1 MSKTEIS
8 KGLAFMLAAKAA
20 MPASLGDRERCSAM
34 HDAMKL
40 AVRNRFAFQPE
51 DVEALKRMTIDTC
64 VGVFRAM
71 DLSYYHIACEAG
83 GTYPRVWEKERGI
96 KAWRAAKAVHTHWSR
111 PTSFVDDS
119 RVCPGVIVLLPPS
132 FSTEEP
138 ELASYMGMQV
148 WWVTDFTDQSINLCR
163 YKPDD
168 NTPLRKPGGH
178 PARRRQ
184 LTRDEWDIFQL
195 VMKSLA
201 GEDVRMKWTQADELA
216 AGAGGWDMLT
226 GARPRIIRLPLVK
239 GGFATDEEAV
249 QFVRSQAAKGNALA
263 AKALLI
269 HERAAKMP
277 EPDPAQKET
286 PDPADE
292 ELIELAL

>member
-1 MSKTEIS
+1 MSKSEIS

-20 MPASLGDRERCSAM
+20 MPASLGDRERTSAM
-34 HDAMKL
+34 HSAMKL
-40 AVRNRFAFQPE
+40 AVRNRFAFQQE

-71 DLSYYHIACEAG
+71 DLSYYYIACEAG
-83 GTYPRVWEKERGI
+83 GTYPRVWEKEHGI

-119 RVCPGVIVLLPPS
+119 RVCTGVAVLLPPS
-132 FSTEEP
+132 FSKEEP

-148 WWVTDFTDQSINLCR
+148 WWVTDFTDQTINLCR
-163 YKPDD
+163 YKPHDI
-168 NTPLRKPGGH
+168 TPLRKPGGA

-201 GEDVRMKWTQADELA
+201 GEDVRVKWTQADELA
-216 AGAGGWDMLT
+216 TGAGGWDMLT
-226 GARPRIIRLPLVK
+226 GARPQIIRLPRLK

-249 QFVRSQAAKGNALA
+249 QFVRKEAAKGNALA

-277 EPDPAQKET
+277 EPDPAQAET
-286 PDPADE
+286 PEPADT
-292 ELIELAL
+292 ELVELSL